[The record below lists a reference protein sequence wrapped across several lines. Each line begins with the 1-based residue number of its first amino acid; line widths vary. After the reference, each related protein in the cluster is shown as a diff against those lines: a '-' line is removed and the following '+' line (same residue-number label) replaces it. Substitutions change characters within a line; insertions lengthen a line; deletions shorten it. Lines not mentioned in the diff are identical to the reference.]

1 MDSEGLDAIPLDPS
15 SPLAPLIKGAGAA
28 MGLSG
33 LLVLV
38 SPRVGAVALPKTST
52 PPTIVIGERLL
63 GMGSDKARAF
73 LIVRALKLVSV
84 RASALVRGKSEEVN
98 ALVSA
103 WLSLFNP
110 SWKPAN
116 VPQGLLGD
124 MQKRLRP
131 TMPAEDAGLGV
142 MALEAAGQLGT
153 SGPQLRS
160 AIMGWANRVALLAV
174 GDPGAAL
181 DAIAWTMKEE
191 HAPHGAEERPAWV
204 ARNAEARDLMT
215 FSVSDAYAE
224 ARSRLGL

>member
-1 MDSEGLDAIPLDPS
+1 
-15 SPLAPLIKGAGAA
+15 
-28 MGLSG
+28 
-33 LLVLV
+33 
-38 SPRVGAVALPKTST
+38 
-52 PPTIVIGERLL
+52 
-63 GMGSDKARAF
+63 
-73 LIVRALKLVSV
+73 
-84 RASALVRGKSEEVN
+84 
-98 ALVSA
+98 
-103 WLSLFNP
+103 
-110 SWKPAN
+110 
-116 VPQGLLGD
+116 
-124 MQKRLRP
+124 
-131 TMPAEDAGLGV
+131 MPAEDAGLGV